1 MATIECFEI
10 KNYKSIKESGKCYLD
25 NYITILAGKNES
37 GKTAIL
43 EALEDFN
50 ADKNIREE
58 AIPIY
63 DKNLKPQIELTVKLN
78 KKDLNKIVEKFKIQ
92 NPKIDKLKLI
102 IRKTYP
108 NDYTISEESSS
119 VFVSNKEELIRNIS
133 KLIKSSNGKVENPP
147 LDENVLSD
155 IRQRP
160 NIKDYTLKFK
170 ENVKQ
175 KEQEK
180 LNKEIEKLKDNV
192 EELNS
197 IKQFQVDIINFVK
210 VEFVPNFI
218 LFSTFEDI
226 LPDQLSISE
235 AQKNPLVKDLSLIS
249 NLDFAKIQ
257 PSAAPDVRKK
267 HEEEVNIK
275 FSKEYKLFWTQD
287 HSRICFWW
295 DSNNIYF
302 RIKEGKE
309 HFKPAIR
316 SKGRQWHLAFY
327 IRATARSIEEKNNLI
342 LIDEPG
348 LFLHAKAQKDILG
361 KLEECAIK
369 NKLAYSTHSPYLIQT
384 NKLARVRLI
393 TKNEKKGTV
402 IEKIT
407 AKADKET
414 LTPILTAIG
423 EDLSIGIKTDKK
435 NSIIVE
441 GYSDYLY
448 LLAFKKLLTIKNEL
462 NFVPATGGDTPIYVG
477 SILFGWGLDPVFV
490 LDNDKQ
496 GKNVRKKL
504 QERLAIDDKKII
516 LIPDE
521 KEGSIENL
529 FSEKDFKKYIN
540 DKSSNHGKVLLALQ
554 FFQRVENEE
563 IKSSGLNEETYK
575 NFQDLFKKLNKVME

>member
-25 NYITILAGKNES
+25 NCITILAGKNES

-50 ADKNIREE
+50 ANKNIREE

-63 DKNLKPQIELTVKLN
+63 DKNLKPQIELTVKLD
-78 KKDLNKIVEKFKIQ
+78 KEDLNKIVENFKIQ
-92 NPKIDKLKLI
+92 NLKIDELKLI

-108 NDYTISEESSS
+108 NDYTISEESIS
-119 VFVSNKEELIRNIS
+119 VFVANGEKLIRDIS
-133 KLIKSSNGKVENPP
+133 EVIKLLNGKVENPP

-160 NIKDYTLKFK
+160 NIKDYALNFK
-170 ENVKQ
+170 KDVNQ

-235 AQKNPLVKDLSLIS
+235 AQNNPLIKDLSLIS
-249 NLDFAKIQ
+249 KLNFTKIQ
-257 PSAAPDVRKK
+257 PSAAPDEREK
-267 HEEEVNIK
+267 HREDVNIK
-275 FSKEYKLFWTQD
+275 FSEEYKLFWTQD
-287 HSRICFWW
+287 HSHVYFWW

-302 RIKEGKE
+302 RIKEGE
-309 HFKPAIR
+309 ELFKPAIR

-348 LFLHAKAQKDILG
+348 LFLHAKAQKDILR
-361 KLEECAIK
+361 KLEECASK
-369 NKLAYSTHSPYLIQT
+369 NQLVYATHSPYLIQA
-384 NKLARVRLI
+384 KVRQ
-393 TKNEKKGTV
+393 
-402 IEKIT
+402 
-407 AKADKET
+407 
-414 LTPILTAIG
+414 
-423 EDLSIGIKTDKK
+423 
-435 NSIIVE
+435 
-441 GYSDYLY
+441 
-448 LLAFKKLLTIKNEL
+448 
-462 NFVPATGGDTPIYVG
+462 GDV
-477 SILFGWGLDPVFV
+477 SSVLF
-490 LDNDKQ
+490 
-496 GKNVRKKL
+496 
-504 QERLAIDDKKII
+504 
-516 LIPDE
+516 
-521 KEGSIENL
+521 
-529 FSEKDFKKYIN
+529 
-540 DKSSNHGKVLLALQ
+540 
-554 FFQRVENEE
+554 
-563 IKSSGLNEETYK
+563 
-575 NFQDLFKKLNKVME
+575 